1 MQTRAA
7 VVEGQGQPFTMAE
20 VELEAPRDDEVLVR
34 MVATGL
40 CHTDITMG
48 SFLPAEM
55 FPNVF
60 GHEGAGRRRGGRRGR
75 RGLEPGD
82 HVVMSFRS
90 CRDCAKCR
98 AGLVGYC
105 DQTLLL
111 NYMGMRM
118 DGSTPISRDGSPVF
132 GNFFGQS
139 SLAAH
144 ALAYAD
150 NCVKVDP
157 ELDLTLLAPY
167 GCGFQTGA
175 GTVLNVLKPAARR
188 QPRRVRRRLR
198 SGSPRSPPRAAEGV
212 ESIIA
217 VDPLA
222 SRREV
227 AAPVRRHH
235 AWTRPTS
242 ASVTV
247 VDRVKEL
254 TGGGAT
260 YGIDTTAIP
269 EVVKQAQQ
277 SLAARGTLVALGL
290 GAEEYVLDA
299 IDLLQG
305 GKTVMSSIEGDSDPQ
320 EMVPRLL
327 EMRAAGTFPMDDLV
341 DDLPGRPDQPGGR
354 RRDQRRGR
362 QARAR
367 VVITRFAMSTTGS

>member
-1 MQTRAA
+1 MKTRAA
-7 VVEGQGQPFTMAE
+7 VVEGQGQPFTIAE
-20 VELEAPRDDEVLVR
+20 VELDEPREDEVLVR
-34 MVATGL
+34 MVATGI

-48 SFLPAEM
+48 HFLPAEM

-60 GHEGAGRRRGGRRGR
+60 GHEGAGVVEAVGPRVQ
-75 RGLEPGD
+75 GLEPGD

-90 CRDCAKCR
+90 CRSCASCR

-118 DGSTPISRDGSPVF
+118 DGSTSLQRDGSPVF

-175 GTVLNVLKPAARR
+175 GTVLNVLRPSRDESLVVYGVGAVGLAA
-188 QPRRVRRRLR
+188 V
-198 SGSPRSPPRAAEGV
+198 AAATAEGV
-212 ESIIA
+212 ETIVA

-227 AAPVRRHH
+227 AERFGATTVD
-235 AWTRPTS
+235 PTQ
-242 ASVTV
+242 ADGV
-247 VDRVKEL
+247 VDRVKGL
-254 TGGGAT
+254 TGGGAR
-260 YGIDTTAIP
+260 YAIDTTAIP
-269 EVVKQAQQ
+269 AVVKQAQQ
-277 SLAARGTLVALGL
+277 SLAVRGTLVALGL
-290 GAEEYVLDA
+290 GAEEYALDA

-305 GKTVMSSIEGDSDPQ
+305 GKTVMASIEGDSDPQ
-320 EMVPRLL
+320 EMVPRLIG
-327 EMRAAGTFPMDDLV
+327 MRAAGTFPMDDLV
-341 DDLPGRPDQPGGR
+341 TTYPADEVN
-354 RRDQRRGR
+354 
-362 QARAR
+362 RAVEDVTCGA
-367 VVITRFAMSTTGS
+367 VVKPVLVW

>member
-1 MQTRAA
+1 MKTRAA

-20 VELEAPRDDEVLVR
+20 VELDEPREDEVLVR

-60 GHEGAGRRRGGRRGR
+60 GHEGAGVVEAVGPQVP
-75 RGLEPGD
+75 GLEPGD

-118 DGSTPISRDGSPVF
+118 DGSTSLQRDGSPVF

-157 ELDLTLLAPY
+157 DLDLTLVAPY

-175 GTVLNVLKPAARR
+175 GTVLNVLKPGKADSLVVYGVGAVGLAAIAAA
-188 QPRRVRRRLR
+188 
-198 SGSPRSPPRAAEGV
+198 AAEGV

-227 AAPVRRHH
+227 AEKLGA
-235 AWTRPTS
+235 TS
-242 ASVTV
+242 VDPSGTGEQSV
-247 VDRVKEL
+247 VDRVREL
-254 TGGGAT
+254 TGGGAA
-260 YGIDTTAIP
+260 YAIDTTAIP
-269 EVVKQAQQ
+269 AVVKQAQQ
-277 SLAARGTLVALGL
+277 SLAVRGTLVALGL
-290 GAEEYVLDA
+290 GAEEYPLDA

-305 GKTVMSSIEGDSDPQ
+305 GKTVMASVEGDSDPQ
-320 EMVPRLL
+320 EMVPRLI

-341 DDLPGRPDQPGGR
+341 ATYAADQIN
-354 RRDQRRGR
+354 
-362 QARAR
+362 QAVADVTSGA
-367 VVITRFAMSTTGS
+367 VVKPVLVW

>member
-1 MQTRAA
+1 MKTRAA
-7 VVEGQGQPFTMAE
+7 VVESQGQPFTMAE
-20 VELEAPRDDEVLVR
+20 VDLDEPREDEVLVR

-48 SFLPAEM
+48 QFLPAEM

-60 GHEGAGRRRGGRRGR
+60 GHEGAGVVEAVGPQVH
-75 RGLEPGD
+75 GLEPGD

-90 CRDCAKCR
+90 CRDCAKCQ

-118 DGSTPISRDGSPVF
+118 DGSTSLQRDGSPIF

-175 GTVLNVLKPAARR
+175 GTVLNVLKPGRDDSLVVYGVGAVGLAAIAAA
-188 QPRRVRRRLR
+188 
-198 SGSPRSPPRAAEGV
+198 AAEGL

-227 AAPVRRHH
+227 AKRFGATSVD
-235 AWTRPTS
+235 PTGVES
-242 ASVTV
+242 M

-254 TGGGAT
+254 TGGGAA
-260 YGIDTTAIP
+260 YAIDTTAIP
-269 EVVKQAQQ
+269 AVVKQAQQ
-277 SLAARGTLVALGL
+277 SLAPRGTLVALGL

-305 GKTVMSSIEGDSDPQ
+305 GKTVRSSIEGDSDPQ
-320 EMVPRLL
+320 EMVPRLI

-341 DDLPGRPDQPGGR
+341 TTYPADQIN
-354 RRDQRRGR
+354 
-362 QARAR
+362 QAVADVTSGA
-367 VVITRFAMSTTGS
+367 VVKPVLVW

>member
-40 CHTDITMG
+40 CHTDLTMG

-60 GHEGAGRRRGGRRGR
+60 GHEGAGVVEEVGADV

-90 CRDCAKCR
+90 CRNCAKCR

-118 DGSTPISRDGSPVF
+118 DGSMPISRDGGAVF
-132 GNFFGQS
+132 GSFFGQS

-157 ELDLTLLAPY
+157 ELDLTLAAPY

-175 GTVLNVLKPAARR
+175 GTVLNVIKPATDDSLVVYGVGA
-188 QPRRVRRRLR
+188 VGL
-198 SGSPRSPPRAAEGV
+198 AAIAAAASEGV
-212 ESIIA
+212 ESILA

-222 SRREV
+222 ARRTAAERFGATTVDPAAVEDVV
-227 AAPVRRHH
+227 ARVR
-235 AWTRPTS
+235 
-242 ASVTV
+242 
-247 VDRVKEL
+247 EL
-254 TGGGAT
+254 TGGGAA
-260 YGIDTTAIP
+260 YAIDTTAIP
-269 EVVKQAQQ
+269 DVVKQAQQ

-327 EMRAAGTFPMDDLV
+327 EMRAAGTFLMDDLV
-341 DDLPGRPDQPGGR
+341 TTYPADQIN
-354 RRDQRRGR
+354 
-362 QARAR
+362 QAVADVTSGA
-367 VVITRFAMSTTGS
+367 VVKPVLVW